1 MSGTRGYLP
10 WNHDDKKFDAFLD
23 PLLGPKDEPDFNAI
37 KEKSRAYID
46 GLPAAGQGRENTDR
60 LSALQYTPGSISQV
74 EVKPTYQIRAEF
86 NITQKP
92 GEDAGQLA
100 DRVTK
105 NLGDI
110 HFGQRSRMTDGDAF
124 WG

>member
-1 MSGTRGYLP
+1 QGNS
-10 WNHDDKKFDAFLD
+10 D
-23 PLLGPKDEPDFNAI
+23 P
-37 KEKSRAYID
+37 
-46 GLPAAGQGRENTDR
+46 
-60 LSALQYTPGSISQV
+60 LSALQYTPGSASQV

-86 NITQKP
+86 NITQKS

-110 HFGQRSRMTDGDAF
+110 NFGQRSRMTDGDAF

>member
-1 MSGTRGYLP
+1 
-10 WNHDDKKFDAFLD
+10 
-23 PLLGPKDEPDFNAI
+23 LGPEDTPDFKGWEEAI
-37 KEKSRAYID
+37 RNGLSEY
-46 GLPAAGQGRENTDR
+46 GVLPAAGQEQENQDR
-60 LSALQYTPGSISQV
+60 LSALKDTSGSISQV

-105 NLGDI
+105 NLEGI
-110 HFGQRSRMTDGDAF
+110 NFGQRSRMTDGYES

>member
-1 MSGTRGYLP
+1 
-10 WNHDDKKFDAFLD
+10 
-23 PLLGPKDEPDFNAI
+23 
-37 KEKSRAYID
+37 
-46 GLPAAGQGRENTDR
+46 
-60 LSALQYTPGSISQV
+60 ISQV

-110 HFGQRSRMTDGDAF
+110 NFGQRSRMTDGDAF

>member
-1 MSGTRGYLP
+1 
-10 WNHDDKKFDAFLD
+10 
-23 PLLGPKDEPDFNAI
+23 
-37 KEKSRAYID
+37 
-46 GLPAAGQGRENTDR
+46 
-60 LSALQYTPGSISQV
+60 SALHYVPGSISQV

-86 NITQKP
+86 NLTQKP

-110 HFGQRSRMTDGDAF
+110 DFGQRASMTDSYAF